1 MTLQKH
7 LSVLLFL
14 TLLFLTNKIHAQ
26 IYPEILTLKQEAN
39 WIDSTLQLRF
49 EQVIPLIMRRENV
62 DLWIVTARE
71 YNEDPVIRTML
82 PATWFAARRRTMLV
96 FWDNGTNVERLA
108 VSRYDIGTFFKKIW
122 NPEENPDQIG
132 RLVDFIKEKKPKKI
146 ALNTSK
152 TFAQADGITKTE
164 FDQIQKK
171 LGKVYQNRI
180 VSGEKLAVGWL
191 ETRIPAEV
199 EMMQYLAGIGHDII
213 KNGFSGQV
221 VVPGE
226 TTTEDVQW
234 WFREEIRRLG
244 FGTWFHPSV
253 SLQRAENPGKDGD
266 FSSKPDS
273 KIIQKGDLL
282 HVDIGVTFARFNTDQ
297 QQHAYVLKAGETQ
310 VPEGLQKALKTG
322 NRLQDI
328 LMSNFKI
335 GLSGNI
341 VLKNSR
347 EQAINEGIKP
357 SIYTHPL
364 GFYGHASGPTIGMW
378 DNQGDTKGA
387 GDYPVFANT
396 GYSIELNVSVQIPEW
411 NNKEI
416 RIMLEEDAFFDG
428 KSVRF
433 YDGRQED
440 IILID

>member
-1 MTLQKH
+1 MNAKL
-7 LSVLLFL
+7 
-14 TLLFLTNKIHAQ
+14 NKIVSAQ
-26 IYPEILTLKQEAN
+26 
-39 WIDSTLQLRF
+39 
-49 EQVIPLIMRRENV
+49 
-62 DLWIVTARE
+62 
-71 YNEDPVIRTML
+71 
-82 PATWFAARRRTMLV
+82 
-96 FWDNGTNVERLA
+96 
-108 VSRYDIGTFFKKIW
+108 
-122 NPEENPDQIG
+122 
-132 RLVDFIKEKKPKKI
+132 
-146 ALNTSK
+146 
-152 TFAQADGITKTE
+152 
-164 FDQIQKK
+164 K
-171 LGKVYQNRI
+171 LGV
-180 VSGEKLAVGWL
+180 AWL
-191 ETRIPAEV
+191 ETRTEKDMKLFKKLV
-199 EMMQYLAGIGHDII
+199 KTTHDII
-213 KNGFSGQV
+213 DVAFSEKV
-221 VVPGE
+221 IEPGK
-226 TTTEDVQW
+226 TTTEDVV
-234 WFREEIRRLG
+234 WFLRQTVTDMGLE
-244 FGTWFHPSV
+244 TWFHPTIDV
-253 SLQRAENPGKDGD
+253 QRNKEVLKSHIESFSKGKEEQ
-266 FSSKPDS
+266 
-273 KIIQKGDLL
+273 IIQKGDLL